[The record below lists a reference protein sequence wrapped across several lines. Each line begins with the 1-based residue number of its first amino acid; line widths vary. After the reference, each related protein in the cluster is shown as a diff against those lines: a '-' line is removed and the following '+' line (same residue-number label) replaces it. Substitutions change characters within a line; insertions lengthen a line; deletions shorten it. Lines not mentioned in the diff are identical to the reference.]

1 MRVVWAPQALD
12 DRDAIWAY
20 LAADNP
26 SAAIRVDAEL
36 GDGAS
41 TLADHP
47 EFGRPGLIPGTR
59 ELFPIHDYRIVYE
72 LSGEEVQILAIV
84 HTSRRWP
91 SR

>member
-36 GDGAS
+36 GDGA
-41 TLADHP
+41 
-47 EFGRPGLIPGTR
+47 R